1 MTQPAPPNWQT
12 MLEKASPQLQ
22 KNINAVRESVLVEG
36 ALSLK
41 TKTLMTMLCDAL
53 LAHDDGVANIARR
66 ARALGATEAEIA
78 ETIGVAFL
86 MGGLPGLVTGANAFR
101 DQGK

>member
-1 MTQPAPPNWQT
+1 MVSQPQGWRELLSKNTPELLKQMTAMQDSL
-12 MLEKASPQLQ
+12 MKD
-22 KNINAVRESVLVEG
+22 G

-41 TKTLMTMLCDAL
+41 TKTLMTLLCDAL
-53 LAHDDGVANIARR
+53 LAHPEGVTNIAKR

-78 ETIGVAFL
+78 ETVGVAFV

-101 DQGK
+101 D